1 MTKERAIQIIKNVL
15 NDAIQAEMFR
25 GYFNCDDYAYYTQS
39 ISDKELIELGLPI
52 PDREEL

>member
-15 NDAIQAEMFR
+15 NDARQAEMFR

-52 PDREEL
+52 PDREE